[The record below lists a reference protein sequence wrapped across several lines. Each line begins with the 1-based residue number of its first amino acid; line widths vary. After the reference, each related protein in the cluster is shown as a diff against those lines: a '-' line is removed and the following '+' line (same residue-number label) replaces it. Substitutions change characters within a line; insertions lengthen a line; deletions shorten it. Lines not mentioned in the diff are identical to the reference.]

1 MKFPFSP
8 CLKFILTHFP
18 WLNDSPFKHVFL
30 VFCRHTWQVQDKI
43 DANNVA
49 YTTGKLSFHTD
60 YPALHHPPGVRW
72 ASAYFPQGR
81 PRSNILLYFE
91 SRRLY
96 VSLAHLSY
104 IGLSPNIAQTH
115 KISVPKSWIAS
126 HAQGIEDFHV
136 FFFFNISSFLPGN
149 NSWHFL
155 LCQDIF
161 SQQNILRSFHTF
173 PILKR
178 VVRENETR
186 KHNVEFFL
194 QSRMAIIHIS

>member
-136 FFFFNISSFLPGN
+136 FFFLTFLHFSLAITLGTFCFAKTFSHSRT
-149 NSWHFL
+149 SWGLFTHFP
-155 LCQDIF
+155 F
-161 SQQNILRSFHTF
+161 LRE
-173 PILKR
+173 L
-178 VVRENETR
+178 
-186 KHNVEFFL
+186 
-194 QSRMAIIHIS
+194 